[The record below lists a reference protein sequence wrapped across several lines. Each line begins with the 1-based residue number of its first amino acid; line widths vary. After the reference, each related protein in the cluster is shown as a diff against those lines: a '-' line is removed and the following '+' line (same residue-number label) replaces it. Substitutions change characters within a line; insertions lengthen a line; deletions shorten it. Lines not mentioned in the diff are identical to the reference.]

1 MHKVDMISRSNKA
14 GDKARH
20 GVNAIENGKK
30 VKTTISSRESP
41 PPNGSISNSE
51 KKGSR
56 KPTCN
61 KVINGLY
68 FGFEASS

>member
-1 MHKVDMISRSNKA
+1 MHKVDMISRSNKT
-14 GDKARH
+14 GDRARQ
-20 GVNAIENGKK
+20 GVSASANGRN

-68 FGFEASS
+68 F